1 MDTDMDTGSNARINL
16 LQFWIN
22 SETLGAKIMATA
34 LHLCFCGVLFT
45 AVPINNSLE
54 TDGLTLSI
62 YKDTAGAGPPF
73 VTSVLTNSSV
83 SSLSPPSP
91 SLPFSASMSG
101 TINLLSV
108 NRGSDLAFH
117 CSFGGAV
124 LGYLHIDDHLVCTTG
139 VNSRPGEVL
148 SSSLDQ
154 PLIVLGRE

>member
-1 MDTDMDTGSNARINL
+1 MQSKFITILDTNVNPDTS
-16 LQFWIN
+16 
-22 SETLGAKIMATA
+22 GAKIMA
-34 LHLCFCGVLFT
+34 LHLCLLLT
-45 AVPINNSLE
+45 AVPINSLE
-54 TDGLTLSI
+54 TNGLTLTI
-62 YKDTAGAGPPF
+62 YKDTAGAGSPF
-73 VTSVLTNSSV
+73 STSVLTNSSV

-108 NRGSDLAFH
+108 NRGSELTFH

-154 PLIVLGRE
+154 PLTVLGRE